1 MGYRTERV
9 EMPVSVGQI
18 QEFDYGLLY
27 GISSVQLARTE
38 DLNGIDWAECQEAR
52 FFSEDRELHVYEDED
67 GKRAVLAAD
76 DGDGDRL
83 VKRYEM
89 APKFSGIGRV
99 LKVVEYVSYD
109 EDGQLRIA
117 LTRLAGVE

>member
-9 EMPVSVGQI
+9 EMPVSAGRI
-18 QEFDYGLLY
+18 QEFDYALLY

-38 DLNGIDWAECQEAR
+38 ELNEIDWTECQEAR
-52 FFSEDRELHVYEDED
+52 FFSEDRELHVFEDED

-109 EDGQLRIA
+109 EDGQLRVA

>member
-9 EMPVSVGQI
+9 EMPISAGQI
-18 QEFDYGLLY
+18 REFDYALLY
-27 GISSVQLARTE
+27 GISSVQLTRTE
-38 DLNGIDWAECQEAR
+38 ALNEIDWTECQEAR
-52 FFSEDRELHVYEDED
+52 FFSEYRELHVFEDEE
-67 GKRAVLAAD
+67 GKRAVLVAD

-89 APKFSGIGRV
+89 APKFSGIGRA
-99 LKVVEYVSYD
+99 LKVVEYVAYD
-109 EDGQLRIA
+109 EDGQLRVA